1 MVGTN
6 HNSSSNP
13 LAVLGRLGRAALR
26 GLQTRVELMAVE
38 WQEERLRLAHLLV
51 RAIALV
57 FLGTM
62 GTLLVTATIIF
73 LFPEGLR
80 VYVTAALGIL
90 YLIGAAVAWAAL
102 KAGLSREPFAES
114 IEQVKKDR
122 IWLESLK

>member
-1 MVGTN
+1 
-6 HNSSSNP
+6 
-13 LAVLGRLGRAALR
+13 
-26 GLQTRVELMAVE
+26 MAVE